1 MNKYH
6 FIVTD
11 NKVICLSSYM
21 GRRVRGI
28 AKCSPND
35 TFDVEFGKQLAR
47 ARCDVKVM
55 QKRHQRALALW
66 DEADN
71 RLYEAEEYMDKIDDY
86 LYHAGDDYE
95 NAVNELNELLHA
107 ESISKEARDEIVE
120 RFNVVYDECL

>member
-1 MNKYH
+1 MSRYK

-35 TFDVEFGKQLAR
+35 EFDLEFGKQLAR
-47 ARCDVKVM
+47 ARCDAKVLY
-55 QKRHQRALALW
+55 RRYQRARAMW

-86 LYHAGDDYE
+86 LYHAEGEYE
-95 NAVNELNELLHA
+95 LAVNELQELLSA
-107 ESISKEARDEIVE
+107 ETLGKDARESAMENLKAMHD
-120 RFNVVYDECL
+120 DCK